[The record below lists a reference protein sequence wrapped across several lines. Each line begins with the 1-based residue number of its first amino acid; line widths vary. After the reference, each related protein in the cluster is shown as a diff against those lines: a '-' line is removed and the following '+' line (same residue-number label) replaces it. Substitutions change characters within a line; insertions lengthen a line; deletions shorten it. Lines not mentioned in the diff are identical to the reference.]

1 MRMAH
6 VKAVVEEHTE
16 VLQIAQQLERTREDL
31 TKRVKE
37 LQDKMRND
45 LEVRDRE
52 IQQLKAAVRK
62 ASEDKEAGIKGAK
75 DQVRARAYGKAGA
88 GTQDSGGLRLGR
100 RGWQG
105 GGH

>member
-1 MRMAH
+1 MD
-6 VKAVVEEHTE
+6 VLVEEHTE

-75 DQVRARAYGKAGA
+75 DQVRARGPTEGW
-88 GTQDSGGLRLGR
+88 GGDTGFRRLENEM
-100 RGWQG
+100 RG
-105 GGH
+105 